1 MPKIGAVRLTNIIGP
16 LLYSSSVNAEAAW
29 PVNIDQ
35 KRYTQSP
42 STSPP
47 ALVLVPQDHP
57 KHHAGSTGHQVRRHT
72 YLIVNPSTETMVLMI
87 CSADAFIAAYA
98 SHLKKSGKLEV
109 PPWVDIVKTGAY
121 KELAPYDADWYY
133 IRSGPYFLPAIYI
146 PG

>member
-1 MPKIGAVRLTNIIGP
+1 
-16 LLYSSSVNAEAAW
+16 
-29 PVNIDQ
+29 
-35 KRYTQSP
+35 
-42 STSPP
+42 
-47 ALVLVPQDHP
+47 
-57 KHHAGSTGHQVRRHT
+57 
-72 YLIVNPSTETMVLMI
+72 MVLMI